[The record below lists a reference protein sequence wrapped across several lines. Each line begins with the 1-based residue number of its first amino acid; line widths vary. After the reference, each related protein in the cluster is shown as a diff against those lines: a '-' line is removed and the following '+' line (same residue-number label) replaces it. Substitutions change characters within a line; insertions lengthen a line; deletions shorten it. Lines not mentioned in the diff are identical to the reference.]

1 MDKSPYFSIILS
13 TRDRPEI
20 FLEALNS
27 VVRQSFDDREI
38 IVVVDGSSETNLAR
52 YRELMEQFKNITFLE
67 LLHRPNGH
75 GQSYTMNYGVHKS
88 TGKYLCFLDDDDY
101 WADDDYLARLHHSL
115 VTSKNPVEVHYSNQ
129 RAVHADG
136 TAQHLEVWLEGLI
149 GKLGSQVQ
157 HTEDCYFVS
166 PEFLL
171 GGSGFAHLNCTV
183 FERNFY
189 TRVGGMD
196 ENIRYENDRAAID
209 SDDIFRHISMSAPY
223 LELVEELTMPELLQ
237 FQQQFKPF
245 LKDISADDVISIS
258 RLGNG
263 LSKHV
268 RHFSSGMKQR
278 LKVALAVLADVPVV
292 LLDEPTTNLDEQGV
306 AWYLDLIK
314 NYGGNRLIIVCS
326 NTARE
331 YSFCSTTIDVLDFK

>member
-196 ENIRYENDRAAID
+196 ENIRYENDR
-209 SDDIFRHISMSAPY
+209 DIFIRSM
-223 LELVEELTMPELLQ
+223 
-237 FQQQFKPF
+237 
-245 LKDISADDVISIS
+245 D
-258 RLGNG
+258 
-263 LSKHV
+263 
-268 RHFSSGMKQR
+268 
-278 LKVALAVLADVPVV
+278 
-292 LLDEPTTNLDEQGV
+292 
-306 AWYLDLIK
+306 
-314 NYGGNRLIIVCS
+314 
-326 NTARE
+326 TA
-331 YSFCSTTIDVLDFK
+331 TTILFSTRYISVHNIPDRKKKSNMSTVSSELEKKLYQLRVYDKGICHCQHDHVVRFCARAKVFELKHATRLLVQNRRHRSAAFYAKAALVNGFNFRWLAYTAYLTALSWFRPNTSNG